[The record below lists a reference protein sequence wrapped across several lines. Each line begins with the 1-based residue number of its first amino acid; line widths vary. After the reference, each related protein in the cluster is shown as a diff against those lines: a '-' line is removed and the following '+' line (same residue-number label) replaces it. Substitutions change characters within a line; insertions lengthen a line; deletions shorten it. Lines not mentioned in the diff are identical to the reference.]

1 MISKVVEVKQRFLQA
16 NKIKLIL
23 PTVIA
28 VVVVL
33 IILDGF
39 VSVKAGHVGVIF
51 DQGRGVLEE
60 ELDEGLHLKIPFWQ
74 QATVMDAR
82 TQEYTMTIAEGE
94 GEKHTDD
101 SIESRSKDGQV
112 IWVDATILYHIDKN
126 EADNIKR
133 TLGTESEYRTKII
146 RPRCREIIR
155 AVIARYNALDLVSEK
170 RSEIVSDMN
179 EGLKEAYAK
188 HDIELE
194 EVVLRNITYSVDFA
208 NAIEEK
214 EVARQRIKT
223 AQYQKEQATELKEK
237 KIIEAEADAQ
247 AIRLKGDA
255 LRSNP
260 EVIQLEFV
268 NKLAPGVQWGILPNS
283 ATPLFNVPGFQ

>member
-82 TQEYTMTIAEGE
+82 TQEYTMSIAHGE
-94 GEKHTDD
+94 GEKETDD

-155 AVIARYNALDLVSEK
+155 AVIARYNALDLASEK
-170 RSEIVSDMN
+170 RSATCFSNSRPSLCRFFPIFSG
-179 EGLKEAYAK
+179 GL
-188 HDIELE
+188 
-194 EVVLRNITYSVDFA
+194 YSF
-208 NAIEEK
+208 
-214 EVARQRIKT
+214 T
-223 AQYQKEQATELKEK
+223 
-237 KIIEAEADAQ
+237 
-247 AIRLKGDA
+247 
-255 LRSNP
+255 
-260 EVIQLEFV
+260 
-268 NKLAPGVQWGILPNS
+268 
-283 ATPLFNVPGFQ
+283 